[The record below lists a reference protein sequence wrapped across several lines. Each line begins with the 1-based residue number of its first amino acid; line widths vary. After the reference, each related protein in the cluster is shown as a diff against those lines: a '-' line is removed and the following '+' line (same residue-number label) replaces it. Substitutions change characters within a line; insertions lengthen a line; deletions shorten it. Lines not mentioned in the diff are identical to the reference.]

1 MKQKNNEISQKLET
15 LRRELGQTMIVHL
28 GVPADGGVD
37 ILGIEF
43 IPDSKTNKRTDK
55 KESSLLN
62 KELRYIG

>member
-1 MKQKNNEISQKLET
+1 MKQRNNEISQKLET

-28 GVPADGGVD
+28 GVPAEGEVD

-43 IPDSKTNKRTDK
+43 MPGSKNKKEVNK
-55 KESSLLN
+55 KESGLLN